1 MPERVGP
8 KLDSLD
14 DLVREFDID
23 SVCVLQAQRLVI
35 HPNNRVVVAVFDD
48 AE

>member
-8 KLDSLD
+8 KFDCLD

-23 SVCVLQAQRLVI
+23 SVCVLQAERLVI
-35 HPNNRVVVAVFDD
+35 HPDNRIVVSVFDD